1 MLLLLSNGRIYLK
14 LVPLLEFISPAIC
27 HEFLEL
33 SQRISNESHMIGA
46 AAAAATA
53 GSKKEKGIHS
63 ANIESTINDKY
74 STLFSNHR

>member
-1 MLLLLSNGRIYLK
+1 MLLLLSYSRIYLK
-14 LVPLLEFISPAIC
+14 LVPLSEFIFPAIC

-46 AAAAATA
+46 AAAAAAAA
-53 GSKKEKGIHS
+53 GSKEKGIHS
-63 ANIESTINDKY
+63 ANIESTINNKY

>member
-14 LVPLLEFISPAIC
+14 LVPLLEFIFPAIC

-46 AAAAATA
+46 ATAAAAAEAA
-53 GSKKEKGIHS
+53 GSKEQG
-63 ANIESTINDKY
+63 KY
-74 STLFSNHR
+74 TMLTLNQQ